1 MSIFLAYAVG
11 LIALALLVVLPSLLR
26 RKSLQ
31 AGADAV
37 ANASR
42 SNLQVLREQLAALDA
57 DHAAG
62 VLDAEQYRLA
72 RIEVERRALEEEQ
85 VAEQP
90 AVARRAGK
98 TALAMGLLIPV
109 FVLGLYALLGEPQS
123 LDATVAAAPGQQDAS
138 LPELE
143 AMVDRLAKR
152 LESRTKPE
160 EGDLQGWTMLAN
172 SYAVMQRYAEASRA
186 LGRAR
191 ELAPDDPQL
200 MVDHADMMAMVQGQS
215 MKGEPQQLVMRA
227 LQLDPKNLKALA
239 MAGSWAF
246 EQRDFAA
253 AVDYWGRA
261 KELAPPG
268 SDFANGLE
276 NSLQQARAAAAQGG
290 QTAVAAASGAAK
302 APAQEPPK
310 APVQAAA
317 PEAGAKAA
325 GTAAA
330 AGAGQIS
337 GEVRVS
343 DALAKRVRPTD
354 TLFVFARATQG
365 PRMPLAIV
373 RRQAG
378 DLPFAFTLDDSSAMA
393 PQFRLSG
400 FEQVLVGARI
410 SSSGEATPRSGDLMG
425 EISPVATGSSKLVLV
440 IDKVVP

>member
-200 MVDHADMMAMVQGQS
+200 MVDHADMMAMVQGRS

-310 APVQAAA
+310 APVQAA
-317 PEAGAKAA
+317 
-325 GTAAA
+325 
-330 AGAGQIS
+330 AGQIS

-440 IDKVVP
+440 IDKVIP

>member
-109 FVLGLYALLGEPQS
+109 FVLGVYALLGEPQS

-200 MVDHADMMAMVQGQS
+200 MADHADMMAMVQGRS

-310 APVQAAA
+310 APVQAA
-317 PEAGAKAA
+317 
-325 GTAAA
+325 
-330 AGAGQIS
+330 AGQIS

>member
-109 FVLGLYALLGEPQS
+109 FVLGVYALLGEPQS

-317 PEAGAKAA
+317 
-325 GTAAA
+325 
-330 AGAGQIS
+330 GQIS

>member
-37 ANASR
+37 ADASR

-317 PEAGAKAA
+317 
-325 GTAAA
+325 
-330 AGAGQIS
+330 GQIS

-440 IDKVVP
+440 IDKVIP

>member
-200 MVDHADMMAMVQGQS
+200 MADHADMMAMVQGRS

-310 APVQAAA
+310 APVQAA
-317 PEAGAKAA
+317 
-325 GTAAA
+325 
-330 AGAGQIS
+330 AGQIS

-440 IDKVVP
+440 IDKVIP

>member
-37 ANASR
+37 ADASR

-200 MVDHADMMAMVQGQS
+200 MADHADMMAMVQGQS

-317 PEAGAKAA
+317 A
-325 GTAAA
+325 
-330 AGAGQIS
+330 AGQIS

-440 IDKVVP
+440 IDKVIP

>member
-37 ANASR
+37 ADASR

-200 MVDHADMMAMVQGQS
+200 MVDHADMMAMVQGRS

-310 APVQAAA
+310 APVQAA
-317 PEAGAKAA
+317 
-325 GTAAA
+325 
-330 AGAGQIS
+330 AGQIS

>member
-317 PEAGAKAA
+317 
-325 GTAAA
+325 
-330 AGAGQIS
+330 GQIS

>member
-200 MVDHADMMAMVQGQS
+200 MADHADMMAMVQGQS

-317 PEAGAKAA
+317 A
-325 GTAAA
+325 
-330 AGAGQIS
+330 AGQIS

-440 IDKVVP
+440 IDKVIP

>member
-200 MVDHADMMAMVQGQS
+200 MADHADMMAMVQGQS

-317 PEAGAKAA
+317 
-325 GTAAA
+325 
-330 AGAGQIS
+330 GQIS

-440 IDKVVP
+440 IDKVIP

>member
-200 MVDHADMMAMVQGQS
+200 MADHADMMAMVQGRS

-317 PEAGAKAA
+317 A
-325 GTAAA
+325 
-330 AGAGQIS
+330 AGQIS

-440 IDKVVP
+440 IDKVIP

>member
-109 FVLGLYALLGEPQS
+109 FVLGVYALLGKPQA

-200 MVDHADMMAMVQGQS
+200 MADHADMMAMVQGQS

-317 PEAGAKAA
+317 
-325 GTAAA
+325 
-330 AGAGQIS
+330 GQIS

>member
-200 MVDHADMMAMVQGQS
+200 MADHADMMAMVQGRS

-310 APVQAAA
+310 APVQAA
-317 PEAGAKAA
+317 
-325 GTAAA
+325 
-330 AGAGQIS
+330 AGQIS